1 MDHRSCLASNPC
13 CHEGTGILTY
23 RPFHLSQTAMT
34 ILRISNNRPQ
44 EQGTTSVQPC
54 YPASLLGWRQQRK
67 VAYIHRHPQLQNQCL
82 YFWNHKENIPEPTT
96 AQDLIFLLEDTYVE
110 TRGEFKAHKLVID
123 VDLGLD
129 GRIRLICGFNT
140 TCATTLLSSLCALSP
155 VLLTSPLALR
165 LRPGTSHGVVMPALF
180 VNNEW
185 VDGRPMARDEKG
197 NALPPIEL
205 LTEVQT
211 LLRDALEAKM
221 LPHQIR
227 KARSRNT

>member
-1 MDHRSCLASNPC
+1 
-13 CHEGTGILTY
+13 
-23 RPFHLSQTAMT
+23 MT

-96 AQDLIFLLEDTYVE
+96 AQDLIFLLQDVYVE
-110 TRGEFKAHKLVID
+110 ARGEFKAQKLVID
-123 VDLGLD
+123 ADLGLD
-129 GRIRLICGFNT
+129 GLIRLICGINT

-155 VLLTSPLALR
+155 ALLSSALALR
-165 LRPGTSHGVVMPALF
+165 LRPGSSQGVVMPALF
-180 VNNEW
+180 VDNEW
-185 VDGRPMARDEKG
+185 VDGRPMARDDKG
-197 NALPPIEL
+197 NALPAFDL

-211 LLRDALEAKM
+211 LLRHAHAVEM
-221 LPHQIR
+221 LPHQLR
-227 KARSRNT
+227 LARSMSA